1 MSGPDILDYYS
12 KTDFMWPGNRACQL
26 SPCAKCGNSVRC
38 AWLRGPARSTCCAD
52 GRWIGARA
60 GSFGTDSGGQ
70 LAEGHQTSG
79 EPGDISARSG
89 AALHRAGQACAECVP
104 KTCYGKLSGECRN
117 QNRFTRMDD
126 AGRKIETWRV
136 DYNAVRPRNCLGYEA
151 PAGIRMEI
159 VGRSRA
165 VAPRC
170 IFELCELPSAKL
182 SKT

>member
-1 MSGPDILDYYS
+1 M
-12 KTDFMWPGNRACQL
+12 
-26 SPCAKCGNSVRC
+26 
-38 AWLRGPARSTCCAD
+38 
-52 GRWIGARA
+52 
-60 GSFGTDSGGQ
+60 
-70 LAEGHQTSG
+70 
-79 EPGDISARSG
+79 
-89 AALHRAGQACAECVP
+89 ALHFAERGKPVQNASL

-165 VAPRC
+165 VAPRGL
-170 IFELCELPSAKL
+170 FESRELPSAML
-182 SKT
+182 S